1 MNAASC
7 NEKNRVTIHV
17 IITCSNQMSHPI
29 PIQLQLGQVLG
40 RSPTQRLHKWI
51 ARLSRT
57 NCAPKIPARDLFA
70 GEHWSVARKFHAMHR
85 PGEDIRLWV
94 CSAGYGLIPVDAPIM
109 PYHATLTPG
118 QADSV
123 PGVAASW
130 WSALSDWQ
138 GPTPDRP
145 RSIRALVAADP
156 TASFMFV
163 LSKSYLRACGVDITA
178 ATAYIKDPNRLFIV
192 SAGSEPQG
200 DLAEFLVPADARLQA
215 QMGGTRRALNARIG
229 AHLLSTGVRSKD
241 EATGRLERLLA
252 AQPPIPRYNREKQ
265 SDDEILGFIAG
276 RLAQAPSTSASQLLR
291 EFRDAGLACE
301 QHRFTRLYRTLQETK
316 SLSQQFRQSPLDDW
330 EPRRGVGHR

>member
-1 MNAASC
+1 MSVASW
-7 NEKNRVTIHV
+7 NESRRATIHV
-17 IITCSNQMSHPI
+17 IVTCSNQMSLPI
-29 PIQLQLGQVLG
+29 PGRLQLGQVSG
-40 RSPTQRLHKWI
+40 NSATVRAHRWI
-51 ARLSRT
+51 ARLSQT
-57 NCAPKIPARDLFA
+57 KNALQTPARDLFA
-70 GEHWSVARKFHAMHR
+70 GEHWSVARKFPTLHR
-85 PGEDIRLWV
+85 PGEDIHEWV

-145 RSIRALVAADP
+145 RSIRALVAADS
-156 TASFMFV
+156 TALFMFV

-192 SAGSEPQG
+192 SAGTKPRG
-200 DLAEFLVPADARLQA
+200 DLAAFLVPADARLQA
-215 QMGGTRRALNARIG
+215 QLGGTRRALNARIG
-229 AHLLSTGVRSKD
+229 SHLLSTGVRSRD
-241 EATGRLERLLA
+241 EAAGHLERLLA
-252 AQPPIPRYNREKQ
+252 VQPPIPRYSREEQ

-276 RLAQAPSTSASQLLR
+276 RLAQAPGTSASQLLR

-301 QHRFTRLYRTLQETK
+301 QHRFTRLYRTLSETK
-316 SLSQQFRQSPLDDW
+316 S
-330 EPRRGVGHR
+330 